1 MLGAMRQVLRPASS
15 AEQLQHGQLCPAR
28 SRYNKSAARVTIS
41 WEQSRNII
49 HWVSAVLDIVLR
61 HTYRRRG
68 EEHLSP
74 RLRQMYYPGCPFQ
87 SRYCTALYF
96 CFTGLISVGFGNVAP
111 NTDAEKLY
119 TIALMMLGC
128 KSRVTCH
135 VSRAPAPHQHAT
147 LASYLVTTIELL
159 RPDG

>member
-1 MLGAMRQVLRPASS
+1 MGTKSQYNPLGQCSF
-15 AEQLQHGQLCPAR
+15 
-28 SRYNKSAARVTIS
+28 
-41 WEQSRNII
+41 
-49 HWVSAVLDIVLR
+49 R
-61 HTYRRRG
+61 HCIETYIQKERRG
-68 EEHLSP
+68 EKHLSP

-128 KSRVTCH
+128 KSRVTRH